1 MSQSSN
7 LSPVLISVME
17 SFPLVPPAK
26 RQGAKANVLQ
36 PTTSLLAARSAG
48 KQAASDQSH
57 VAQSSTDQYL
67 SYHSYVAALELRVE
81 KLERRLKFAKSRKAS
96 MALHDVDAPL
106 AHSDDRKG
114 SMANIHA
121 AIYRKAARQ
130 RENSDVNALVSDFG
144 FLYECIAPCR
154 VEPL

>member
-1 MSQSSN
+1 
-7 LSPVLISVME
+7 
-17 SFPLVPPAK
+17 
-26 RQGAKANVLQ
+26 
-36 PTTSLLAARSAG
+36 
-48 KQAASDQSH
+48 
-57 VAQSSTDQYL
+57 
-67 SYHSYVAALELRVE
+67 
-81 KLERRLKFAKSRKAS
+81 

-144 FLYECIAPCR
+144 FLYECTVPCCMKTSSKISPPFR
-154 VEPL
+154 SDGPTDTWLFSGRSTQLRRTLSPRLAT